1 MSAKRVNS
9 ARVAHP
15 PAATARMAPQTRL
28 DLLGVQGLLAFEA
41 CDEACQRLARSADD
55 LERSLLGLLQ
65 HVPDRPVH
73 HFGRRLR
80 PAGAAR
86 SNARETDAPRSR

>member
-28 DLLGVQGLLAFEA
+28 DLLGVQGLLAF
-41 CDEACQRLARSADD
+41 EACQRLARSADD